1 MAEIK
6 DGNVEEVCV
15 VDQIESNGKGIL
27 GKVIIGGVAVAAS
40 IGTWLY
46 MKHREKTKNEVSCD
60 VIDDEFTDAEKDLD
74 SKEKK

>member
-6 DGNVEEVCV
+6 DGTVEEVCV

-60 VIDDEFTDAEKDLD
+60 VIDDEFTDVKEDLD
-74 SKEKK
+74 SEEKK

>member
-6 DGNVEEVCV
+6 DGIVEEVCV
-15 VDQIESNGKGIL
+15 VDQIENNGKGIL

-60 VIDDEFTDAEKDLD
+60 VIDDEFTDVEEDLD
-74 SKEKK
+74 SEEKQ

>member
-1 MAEIK
+1 MEEIK
-6 DGNVEEVCV
+6 DGIVEEVCV
-15 VDQIESNGKGIL
+15 VDQIENNGKGIL

-60 VIDDEFTDAEKDLD
+60 VIDGEFTDVDEDLD
-74 SKEKK
+74 SEEKK

>member
-60 VIDDEFTDAEKDLD
+60 VIDDELTDVEEDLD
-74 SKEKK
+74 SEEKK

>member
-60 VIDDEFTDAEKDLD
+60 VIDDEFADVEEDLD
-74 SKEKK
+74 SEEKK

>member
-6 DGNVEEVCV
+6 DGIVEEVCA

-46 MKHREKTKNEVSCD
+46 MKHREKTKSEDSCD
-60 VIDDEFTDAEKDLD
+60 VIDDEFTDVEEDLD
-74 SKEKK
+74 SEEKK

>member
-60 VIDDEFTDAEKDLD
+60 VIDDEFTDAEEDLD
-74 SKEKK
+74 SEEKK

>member
-74 SKEKK
+74 SEEKK

>member
-15 VDQIESNGKGIL
+15 LDQIESNGKGIL

-60 VIDDEFTDAEKDLD
+60 VIDDVFTDVEEDLD
-74 SKEKK
+74 SEEKK

>member
-27 GKVIIGGVAVAAS
+27 GKVIVGGVAVAAS

-60 VIDDEFTDAEKDLD
+60 VIDDEFTDAEEDLD
-74 SKEKK
+74 SEEKK

>member
-60 VIDDEFTDAEKDLD
+60 VIDDEFTDVEEDLD
-74 SKEKK
+74 SKEKQ

>member
-6 DGNVEEVCV
+6 DGTVEEVCV

-60 VIDDEFTDAEKDLD
+60 VIDDEFTDAEEDLD
-74 SKEKK
+74 SEEKK

>member
-46 MKHREKTKNEVSCD
+46 MKLREKTKNEVSCD
-60 VIDDEFTDAEKDLD
+60 VIDDEFTDVEEDLD
-74 SKEKK
+74 SEEKK

>member
-46 MKHREKTKNEVSCD
+46 MKHREKTKNEVSCEA
-60 VIDDEFTDAEKDLD
+60 IDGEFTDVEEDLD
-74 SKEKK
+74 SEEK

>member
-46 MKHREKTKNEVSCD
+46 MKHREKTKNEISCD
-60 VIDDEFTDAEKDLD
+60 VIDDEFTDVEEDLD
-74 SKEKK
+74 SEEKK

>member
-46 MKHREKTKNEVSCD
+46 MKHREKTKNEGSCD
-60 VIDDEFTDAEKDLD
+60 VIDGKFTDVEEDLD
-74 SKEKK
+74 SEEKK

>member
-6 DGNVEEVCV
+6 DGIVEEVCA

-60 VIDDEFTDAEKDLD
+60 VIDDEFADVEEDLD
-74 SKEKK
+74 SEEKQ

>member
-60 VIDDEFTDAEKDLD
+60 VIDDEFTDVEEDLD
-74 SKEKK
+74 SEEKQ